1 MSGFEGTSVA
11 HEVAGGQ
18 KMDLENSDEER
29 RTRMGSLKKKA
40 LNASTKFKRSL
51 KRRGRRKSDD
61 QFAYYPIEDIR
72 NEEEQQAVDA
82 FREKLK
88 ADGLLPSRHDDY
100 HLLLRFLKARKFDHY
115 KAKIM
120 WMEML
125 NWRRIFGTDSILE
138 EFQYEERNEV
148 LKYYPQGYHGV
159 DKDGRPVYIEML
171 GKVDANKL
179 IQVTTLDRYVRHH
192 VQEYEKTLTI
202 KFPACSIA
210 AGRYI
215 DTSTA
220 ILDVKGVG
228 LKNFTKPARELVMK
242 LQKIDSD
249 YYPETLFRMFVIN
262 AGPGF
267 QLLWN
272 TVKTFLDA
280 TTIAKIHVLGP
291 KYCSKLLEI
300 IDASELPEFLGGSCT
315 CSDQGGCLRSDKGPW
330 KNPNILKIIQ
340 SGEAQFRR
348 EMVMGEKTDEGHVSG
363 DKAKGPVIRSG
374 KTSAAES
381 GSEMEDISSPKAER
395 GNSSLAGDL
404 APVNEE
410 TSPGKMVSATDEPH
424 TSGSIEDEAAIV
436 VGSKGAVPV
445 SSSCVSEGISCP
457 PPLGLQRSQGISDT
471 RPWVVLT
478 SFFTTIIALF
488 RALVILFNKCSSMIS
503 FPRNTAESGREL
515 SNVNQSPIDRSSV
528 EAELLSPFQERLNEL
543 EKKFEMLIANQSSIL
558 HQKEEQSNASAR
570 RVDALEA
577 ELISTKK
584 ALFESLIRQEEI
596 LAYIEKQSDAKAQAR
611 RC

>member
-11 HEVAGGQ
+11 HEVVGGP
-18 KMDLENSDEER
+18 KMDLESIEEER

-51 KRRGRRKSDD
+51 RRRGRRSSDD
-61 QFAYYPIEDIR
+61 QCVYYPVEDVR
-72 NEEEQQAVDA
+72 DEKEQQAVDA

-88 ADGLLPSRHDDY
+88 ADGLLPPRHDDY
-100 HLLLRFLKARKFDHY
+100 HLLLRFLKARKFDAE

-120 WMEML
+120 WIEML
-125 NWRRIFGTDSILE
+125 NWRRNFGTDSLLE
-138 EFQYEERNEV
+138 DFQYEERNEV
-148 LKYYPQGYHGV
+148 LKHYPHGYHGV
-159 DKDGRPVYIEML
+159 DKDGRPVYIERL

-179 IQVTTLDRYVRHH
+179 MRVTTVDRYLRYH
-192 VQEYEKTLTI
+192 VQEFEKTLAI

-249 YYPETLFRMFVIN
+249 YYPETLFSMFVIN

-272 TVKTFLDA
+272 TVKQFLDP

-291 KYCSKLLEI
+291 KYRSKLLEI

-330 KNPNILKIIQ
+330 KNPNILEIIQ
-340 SGEAQFRR
+340 SGEAQSIR

-363 DKAKGPVIRSG
+363 DKAKEPVIRRVE
-374 KTSAAES
+374 TSAGES

-395 GNSSLAGDL
+395 GKSSLAGDL
-404 APVNEE
+404 APVSEE
-410 TSPGKMVSATDEPH
+410 TSPGKMISATDEPQ
-424 TSGSIEDEAAIV
+424 TSESVEDETAID
-436 VGSKGAVPV
+436 VGSNGAVPV
-445 SSSCVSEGISCP
+445 SSSRVSEGISCP
-457 PPLGLQRSQGISDT
+457 PPLGLQRSQGISNT
-471 RPWVVLT
+471 RPWVALA
-478 SFFTTIIALF
+478 SFFTTIITLF
-488 RALVILFNKCSSMIS
+488 RALGILFNQCSSLVS
-503 FPRNTAESGREL
+503 FSHNIADSGREP
-515 SNVNQSPIDRSSV
+515 SNVNHSPAVRSSV
-528 EAELLSPFQERLNEL
+528 EAELLSPFQERLDEL
-543 EKKFEMLIANQSSIL
+543 EKKLDMLMENPSSIL
-558 HQKEEQSNASAR
+558 HQKEEQLNSSTR
-570 RVDALEA
+570 RLDALEE